1 MPSIAPSNV
10 RVSSPQLGEIKVQW
24 DHIPPQA
31 ANGRLLGYRVSYR
44 ERYWIKYAVN
54 TTNPYTHM
62 VVLRG
67 VKLAQEYGI
76 SVAAFTSKG
85 VGPQSSWI
93 YITTGARCSNHDNI
107 ELFN

>member
-67 VKLAQEYGI
+67 LKLAQEYGI

-93 YITTGARCSNHDNI
+93 YITTGTRCSNHDNI